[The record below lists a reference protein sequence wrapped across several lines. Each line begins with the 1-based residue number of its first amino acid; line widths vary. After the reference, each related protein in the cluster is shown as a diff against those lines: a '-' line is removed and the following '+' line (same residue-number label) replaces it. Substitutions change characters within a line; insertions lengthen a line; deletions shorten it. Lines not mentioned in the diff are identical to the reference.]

1 MGPQFQR
8 LEIDRNIFGSGLFSS
23 LSEVHTKWGESQ
35 KFFMMQ
41 IRGKILHALN
51 PISMETSEQ
60 RKNWRAALRYFFF
73 LLSEKKLQMKL
84 GTHLWIDKIYG
95 HCFQLNY
102 NHFRDFFTIFFAGCN
117 LLVER
122 ETKNPTISLIFWR
135 FCFCSSCCLLKFERI
150 MPSNHVHFLKEKNSR
165 HSNDENMIWPILC
178 CYNTYTR
185 VLPKIPANHRFV
197 PL

>member
-1 MGPQFQR
+1 MV
-8 LEIDRNIFGSGLFSS
+8 FGSVLFSS
-23 LSEVHTKWGESQ
+23 LSKVHTKWGESQ
-35 KFFMMQ
+35 KFFYDANK
-41 IRGKILHALN
+41 RENLTRFESNFHGNVCAEEKLAGGTAL
-51 PISMETSEQ
+51 
-60 RKNWRAALRYFFF
+60 LFFPTF
-73 LLSEKKLQMKL
+73 GKKLQMKL
-84 GTHLWIDKIYG
+84 GAHLWIDEIYG

-178 CYNTYTR
+178 CYKTNTR